1 MDKALWG
8 AFQQCQ
14 PQDTKQLIFVR
25 SQLDSLRY
33 FMVTLEDFI
42 QTGKLK
48 EDWLISQQEQEEEKM
63 SYHHQD

>member
-1 MDKALWG
+1 
-8 AFQQCQ
+8 
-14 PQDTKQLIFVR
+14 
-25 SQLDSLRY
+25 
-33 FMVTLEDFI
+33 MVTLEDFI